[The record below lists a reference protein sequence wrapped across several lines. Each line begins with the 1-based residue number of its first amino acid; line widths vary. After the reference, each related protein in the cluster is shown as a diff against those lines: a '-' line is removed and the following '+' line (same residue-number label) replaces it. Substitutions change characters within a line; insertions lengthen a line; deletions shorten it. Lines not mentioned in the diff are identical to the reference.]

1 MFFLEN
7 TYRSLRMLR
16 VPYVISGS
24 GKTVPED
31 TGTYPKSALVTT
43 DTEIESQSMVDY
55 LCSCGHKRIAF
66 ITSGDEE
73 PVETTTDVNMDLSGV
88 YAKYQAAGTAT
99 VNYDD
104 MEIIKVSHDHGHD
117 HGHGTGNAG
126 GGIIEAE

>member
-1 MFFLEN
+1 
-7 TYRSLRMLR
+7 
-16 VPYVISGS
+16 
-24 GKTVPED
+24 
-31 TGTYPKSALVTT
+31 
-43 DTEIESQSMVDY
+43 MV
-55 LCSCGHKRIAF
+55 
-66 ITSGDEE
+66 
-73 PVETTTDVNMDLSGV
+73 LSGE